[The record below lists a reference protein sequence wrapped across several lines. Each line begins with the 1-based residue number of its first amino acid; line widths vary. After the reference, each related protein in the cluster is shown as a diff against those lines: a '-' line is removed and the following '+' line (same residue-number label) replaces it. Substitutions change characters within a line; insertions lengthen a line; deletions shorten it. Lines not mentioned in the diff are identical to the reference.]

1 MTNGDVIKYGMF
13 QNRIKKIQKTLVD
26 QKLDA
31 LLITSVSNIAY
42 LTGITHFSKEEREA
56 YILVTKSKLYIF
68 TDKRYTDSLTE
79 LSHLSVE
86 EISHHFS
93 FSDRLEKILNRSK
106 IKHLGFESD
115 FLSFSEFGNLKKNLP
130 KTTSLVSSSEI
141 VEQFRI
147 VKDEQEIENLKK
159 AAALTDKTFSHILSK
174 IKLGVT
180 EYQLAA
186 ELKYFIEKNGGGIA
200 FEPIV
205 AFGPNSAIPHH
216 HTSDQ
221 RLTTKDNIILFDFA
235 ASWNSYCADMTR
247 TVFFG
252 KAKPEL
258 KRMYETVKAAQEKA
272 IKYLQNVIPDL
283 VGDQDSRLRGNDRIP
298 SKVDQIARDYIIS
311 QGFPSIPHS
320 TGHGIGLQVHEL
332 PHVSPNDKTILK
344 PGMVITVEPGIYN
357 PKIGGIRIEDDILI
371 TKTGIEVLT
380 KSNKDLIEL

>member
-1 MTNGDVIKYGMF
+1 MF
-13 QNRIKKIQKTLVD
+13 QFRIKNVQKELVK

-31 LLITSVSNIAY
+31 LLITSVPNIAY
-42 LTGITHFSKEEREA
+42 LTGVTHFSKEEREA

-68 TDKRYTDSLTE
+68 TDKRYTDSLTD

-86 EISHHFS
+86 EISHEFS
-93 FSDRLEKILNRSK
+93 FSKRLTKIIIEQK
-106 IKHLGFESD
+106 IKSLGFEEEQMTIK
-115 FLSFSEFGNLKKNLP
+115 EFKNLSEKLEAFP
-130 KTTSLVSSSEI
+130 QLGIIPTSEI
-141 VEQFRI
+141 IEQFRI
-147 VKDEQEIENLKK
+147 IKDEQEIENLKK
-159 AAALTDKTFSHILSK
+159 AAALTDKAFSHILPQ

-180 EYQLAA
+180 EYELAA

-247 TVFFG
+247 TVFSG

-258 KRMYETVKAAQEKA
+258 KKMYETVRAAQEKA
-272 IKYLQNVIPDL
+272 ILSLSEVEPGFTNKKQPQERFNLASQ
-283 VGDQDSRLRGNDRIP
+283 
-298 SKVDQIARDYIIS
+298 VDQIARNYIVS
-311 QGFPSIPHS
+311 QGYPSIPHS

-332 PHVSPNDKTILK
+332 PHVSPNDKTKLT

-357 PKIGGIRIEDDILI
+357 PKIGGVRIEDDVLI
-371 TKTGIEVLT
+371 TKKGIEVLT
-380 KSNKDLIEL
+380 KSSKELIEL